1 MDKQIINTKK
11 ATLHK
16 QINELTTRTAYLSD
30 MLIRLPE
37 ESLISPTIEREL
49 IDNGYLD
56 LFNDL
61 KTAQHDAVVKIL
73 QDKIKAEEKVL
84 MNLMKLLRQNDEVKR
99 ISARA

>member
-1 MDKQIINTKK
+1 MEKQIINTKK

-16 QINELTTRTAYLSD
+16 QINEQTSRTAYLSD

-49 IDNGYLD
+49 TDNGYSD

-84 MNLMKLLRQNDEVKR
+84 INLIKLLHQNSNEKSK
-99 ISARA
+99 SARA